1 MARVEISEDC
11 VTIEG
16 DDLPSVLQVTI
27 ERTEFGRVTKV
38 LIDQCERFEP
48 KFEND
53 PDVEL
58 TMVPEIHE
66 ENELGPVS

>member
-16 DDLPSVLQVTI
+16 DDLPSVLQVMIKRDSELIIEQVTI
-27 ERTEFGRVTKV
+27 DKV
-38 LIDQCERFEP
+38 DEITVRFENIP
-48 KFEND
+48 TAE
-53 PDVEL
+53 
-58 TMVPEIHE
+58 VPEIHD

>member
-16 DDLPSVLQVTI
+16 DDLSSVLQVTI
-27 ERTEFGRVTKV
+27 RRDKELIIEQVT
-38 LIDQCERFEP
+38 IDQVEEITMRL
-48 KFEND
+48 ENI
-53 PDVEL
+53 PTAE
-58 TMVPEIHE
+58 VPQIYE